1 MPKFIILVFIRFIA
15 IILPISTVLST
26 AQAIDQTSII
36 VGLDADMSA
45 SAASSG
51 IAIQRGAQIAIDE
64 INANGGVLGRP
75 LSLVIKDHRGNPA
88 RGVDN
93 IEAFGKMDNLIAVL
107 GGIHTPVALHELAMI
122 HQQQLIYLGP
132 WAAGTPI
139 VENGYQPNFVFRV
152 SVRDEHAGAFLID
165 KALQKNYL
173 RIALALEKTGWGR
186 SNERAMKQ
194 ALTARGMEPVG
205 VSWFNWGAGNVGAAV
220 NDLDKV
226 NPDVILL
233 VANAEEGLEVV
244 KTMAARPSEKRIPI
258 ISHWGITGGKFFE
271 QAGSLFDQVDL
282 SILQTYSFIS
292 PPFPERANPVTNA
305 YLKRYPD
312 ANSAQDI
319 FAPTGTA
326 HAYDLMHLLAL
337 AIEKSGST
345 DRNEV
350 RDALENLD
358 HHKGLVRN
366 YEPAFSANKHD
377 ALDASDFNLSKYDR
391 HGVISPLK

>member
-1 MPKFIILVFIRFIA
+1 MPKVIVHSLVNFLTIF
-15 IILPISTVLST
+15 LSISTVH
-26 AQAIDQTSII
+26 AIDETPII
-36 VGLDADMSA
+36 IGLDADMSA
-45 SAASSG
+45 GGAPSG
-51 IAIQRGAQIAIDE
+51 IAIQRGAEIAIDE

-93 IEAFGKMDNLIAVL
+93 IEAFGQMDNLVAVL
-107 GGIHTPVALHELAMI
+107 GGLHTPVALHELAMI

-139 VENGYQPNFVFRV
+139 VKNDYQPNFVFRV
-152 SVRDEHAGAFLID
+152 SVRDEHAGAFLVE

-173 RIALALEKTGWGR
+173 RVALALEKTGWGR

-194 ALTARGMEPVG
+194 ALADKGMKPVG
-205 VSWFNWGAGNVGAAV
+205 ISWFNWGAGDTGAAV
-220 NDLDKV
+220 NDLVKV

-233 VANAEEGLEVV
+233 VANSAEGIEAVT
-244 KTMAARPSEKRIPI
+244 TMASWPGEKRIPI

-271 QAGSLFDQVDL
+271 QAGSLLNQVDL

-292 PPFPERANPVTNA
+292 PSFPDRAKPVIDA
-305 YLKRYPD
+305 YLERYPD
-312 ANSAQDI
+312 ANSVQDI

-326 HAYDLMHLLAL
+326 HAYDLIHLLAL
-337 AIEKSGST
+337 AIEKSESV
-345 DRNEV
+345 DRNIV

-366 YEPAFSANKHD
+366 YNPAFSADKHD
-377 ALDASDFNLSKYDR
+377 ALDASDFNLSRYDQN
-391 HGVISPLK
+391 GVIVPLQ